1 MASDRITLS
10 PEEMRE
16 TASTFISGST
26 AIGQE
31 LEKLS
36 TAVDLL
42 VANWEGVASEA
53 FYTDFKEYE
62 TACKKMIECLEE
74 RAVLL
79 KNSATTTEEYDQDL
93 ANAWK

>member
-1 MASDRITLS
+1 MADKILLS
-10 PEEMRE
+10 PEQMRS
-16 TASTFISGST
+16 TASTFTSGST

-31 LEKLS
+31 LETLS

-42 VANWEGVASEA
+42 VENWEGVSGEA
-53 FYTDFKEYE
+53 FYTDFKKYE